1 LKADPAVQRR
11 LLDLAEADG
20 ELARVEHRRRTLPE
34 IAEIAAA
41 EQTARAKRDAQ
52 VAVSTQLGDI
62 DREIKRQE
70 KEIDQV
76 RARTDKDNKL
86 LQGGT
91 VAAKQMTDIEHEIQT
106 LKRRQGALEDDL
118 LELMERREALEM
130 DGQHAEMEMD
140 KAQAAVA
147 DAAVRRDE
155 VLTDLATQEARAA
168 ARREAMLP
176 EFPEPLLALYNQVR
190 KQKGT
195 GASLLRS
202 RRCGACHMELD
213 RVVISQIKAAAPDEV
228 VRCEECGAILVR
240 TGESGL

>member
-1 LKADPAVQRR
+1 
-11 LLDLAEADG
+11 LDLAEVDG

-34 IAEIAAA
+34 ITEIAAA

-62 DREIKRQE
+62 DREVKRQE

-76 RARTDKDNKL
+76 RARTEKDNKL

-91 VAAKQMTDIEHEIQT
+91 VAAKQMTDIEHEIET

-130 DGQHAEMEMD
+130 DGQHAEMELD

-155 VLTDLATQEARAA
+155 VLADLASQEARAV
-168 ARREAMLP
+168 ARREAMLAG
-176 EFPEPLLALYNQVR
+176 FPEPLLALYNQVR
-190 KQKGT
+190 KHKGT
-195 GASLLRS
+195 GAALLRS
-202 RRCGACHMELD
+202 RRCGACRLELD
-213 RVVISQIKAAAPDEV
+213 RVVISQIKAAPADEV